1 MRKEG
6 NNHQNYQKNINKT
19 NKINFFE
26 EKEILDSMKQSLDTF
41 LLDLKTKSFSKNMTK
56 QDIQNFYLTEN
67 ELFNSLNF
75 DLISSY
81 KKLLSKNITKNNH
94 PIVKRSYSSK
104 EFLDGQNMNKY
115 NSKYYNE
122 YNNNLINSYYDKNS
136 NEKAKSNLILLND
149 NDTTNINCLNNKRMK
164 NYTPNIPNKINM
176 NNSKMQNIKFD
187 FPIKIINNQNLNFR
201 PTLNKSHSFQN
212 KIFNNEISKNHS
224 NIFSTINSNS
234 NFNNLNNIIY
244 YIINQFKNIKAD
256 NKKNK
261 IEIKEFYNNYSQLM
275 NEIFIK
281 IKMYLYKNESIQN
294 EKIEKYRNELKS
306 LKNINDSYKKE
317 NKVFKEIVNNY
328 NNEKENNSNKLV
340 EEQNNKICLLKE
352 EMKGKDDKIKRL
364 IEEQN
369 EHKRT
374 IEGFKKVLK
383 DVKLT
388 MEDYEKLKKKKDEY
402 DKVLKNYNESNDE
415 LNKKLKELDLKNKR
429 MKIQI
434 DLFKREKR
442 NISIENE
449 RNKSFI
455 NNYKTSYDSLVK
467 EKDKLKKEKG
477 KLINE
482 IAIIKKNNKR
492 MNDIKINY

>member
-187 FPIKIINNQNLNFR
+187 FPIKIINNQNLNF
-201 PTLNKSHSFQN
+201 LIMKSQ
-212 KIFNNEISKNHS
+212 KI
-224 NIFSTINSNS
+224 
-234 NFNNLNNIIY
+234 
-244 YIINQFKNIKAD
+244 
-256 NKKNK
+256 
-261 IEIKEFYNNYSQLM
+261 
-275 NEIFIK
+275 
-281 IKMYLYKNESIQN
+281 
-294 EKIEKYRNELKS
+294 
-306 LKNINDSYKKE
+306 
-317 NKVFKEIVNNY
+317 
-328 NNEKENNSNKLV
+328 
-340 EEQNNKICLLKE
+340 
-352 EMKGKDDKIKRL
+352 
-364 IEEQN
+364 
-369 EHKRT
+369 
-374 IEGFKKVLK
+374 
-383 DVKLT
+383 
-388 MEDYEKLKKKKDEY
+388 
-402 DKVLKNYNESNDE
+402 
-415 LNKKLKELDLKNKR
+415 
-429 MKIQI
+429 IQI
-434 DLFKREKR
+434 YFQL
-442 NISIENE
+442 
-449 RNKSFI
+449 
-455 NNYKTSYDSLVK
+455 
-467 EKDKLKKEKG
+467 
-477 KLINE
+477 
-482 IAIIKKNNKR
+482 
-492 MNDIKINY
+492 